1 MMKTPLTATGHLAKC
16 AFSCNCT
23 CLYVLFAVMHLGA
36 VAAMLFRYHNNK
48 TIKDVLTRL
57 DTDKLVG
64 TLVFSDPATGMEGS
78 GILVLSRHGW
88 RRRCFKL
95 LLNTNIT
102 DLYFHAIIDLAD
114 FCNENCGHTTGRIRH
129 SLKCT
134 RKIFLAYYRPQAK
147 FKAWVR
153 NVKWK
158 CGWTVISLLY
168 LF

>member
-1 MMKTPLTATGHLAKC
+1 MKTPLTATGHLAKC

-95 LLNTNIT
+95 GLNTNIT

-114 FCNENCGHTTGRIRH
+114 FV
-129 SLKCT
+129 
-134 RKIFLAYYRPQAK
+134 RKLRSHHRAYPP
-147 FKAWVR
+147 
-153 NVKWK
+153 
-158 CGWTVISLLY
+158 
-168 LF
+168 